1 VTPVKYRKSI
11 FGKVEREQTLL
22 IICKEIEKRYE
33 IMFEQ
38 VGIDI
43 NHVHFLVNALPRYAP
58 AELVQVIKSITAR
71 ELFKKH
77 ADLKEELWGGELW
90 SDGYFVATV
99 GEGGNQEV
107 IREYVS
113 KQGRKK
119 ESDKQLKLFDFWLG
133 YRTACCAELHC

>member
-1 VTPVKYRKSI
+1 MTPVKYRKSI

-77 ADLKEELWGGELW
+77 ADLKEELWGGEFW